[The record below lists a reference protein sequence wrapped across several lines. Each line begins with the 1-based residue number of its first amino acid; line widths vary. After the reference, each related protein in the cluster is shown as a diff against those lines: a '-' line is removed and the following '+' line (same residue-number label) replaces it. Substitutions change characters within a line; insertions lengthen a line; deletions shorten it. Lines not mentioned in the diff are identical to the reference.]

1 MDSLEL
7 SKYILAGLLILAGIM
22 HFVKP
27 GIYMKIMPDYLPAH
41 RFLVLLSG
49 AAEIISGILL
59 LLPVTQTIGAYA
71 TVGVMIAV
79 FPANVEMSRKYYT
92 RNKKMFWFTILRL
105 PLQLVLIW
113 WALQFVK

>member
-1 MDSLEL
+1 METVEL
-7 SKYILAGLLILAGIM
+7 SKFILAGLLILAGIM

-27 GIYMKIMPDYLPAH
+27 AIYMKIMPDYLPAH

-71 TVGVMIAV
+71 TVAVLVAV